1 LTSVFYKKRTHML
14 RVDTHGSRIE
24 ALAKAKAKA
33 TARSII
39 LLRSEMRP
47 TRRIIAT
54 SKESSL
60 AWLSMVVRTAEPSPK
75 KPLDG
80 CVSLVEN
87 KALAS
92 MKVTVEARANLIRLS
107 IGSLC
112 QPLF

>member
-1 LTSVFYKKRTHML
+1 ML

-33 TARSII
+33 IASLASARSII

-47 TRRIIAT
+47 TRRIIA
-54 SKESSL
+54 SFKESSL